1 MSAAAADFDDTPE
14 GMTRRQVNWAIA
26 GLLAVFFTVGLSMN
40 IVLTALPVIVGELE
54 GNQIQYSWV
63 VIINLLANASST
75 PIWGK
80 LADMVSKK
88 KLFQAAGVIFII
100 ACLIAGFAPTM
111 ELLLLGRLFQGIAM
125 GGVLTLTM
133 AIIASLVS
141 PRRRGRYAGWLGLCM
156 TTSTM
161 GGPLIGGLIVDTIG
175 WRWCFLIGVPMTLVS
190 LSIFSA
196 VLKLKTINKPVRL
209 DILGAV
215 LLVTIA
221 STVLIWL
228 SFAGLDEFFPW
239 VSWQSAALLG
249 AVVVL
254 LGLFLLAERRSREPV
269 VHLRMLTNRTTF
281 LAVISSVSIAVTLG
295 ALPPYLMQYLQLG
308 RGLSPTEAG
317 LMLVPL
323 IGGNLVSTTIS
334 GRLISRTGKW
344 KAWLIGGAVVLTA
357 AFFMLSTVAGDTAIW
372 AVAAVLFTM
381 GLGFGAQ
388 MQNLMLAVQNTVQ
401 VTRVGQASSLIA
413 FFRTFGGASWNSLL
427 GSVMAL
433 QVGGLAVAAPTSGV
447 ADPAYADAAGTVF
460 FVGACATIP
469 AIIANL
475 LMPEEPLR
483 TTI

>member
-1 MSAAAADFDDTPE
+1 
-14 GMTRRQVNWAIA
+14 MTRRQVNWAIA
-26 GLLAVFFTVGLSMN
+26 GLLSVFFTVGLSMN
-40 IVLTALPVIVGELE
+40 IVLTALPVIVGELD

-80 LADMVSKK
+80 LADTVSKK
-88 KLFQAAGVIFII
+88 KLFQAAGVIFIL

-111 ELLLLGRLFQGIAM
+111 EILLLGRLFQGVAM

-133 AIIASLVS
+133 AIIASLIS

-175 WRWCFLIGVPMTLVS
+175 WRWCFLTGVPMTLVS
-190 LSIFSA
+190 LVVFS
-196 VLKLKTINKPVRL
+196 VMLKLQAVRRQVKL
-209 DILGAV
+209 DVMGAA
-215 LLVTIA
+215 LLVTVVSA
-221 STVLIWL
+221 VTIWL
-228 SFAGLDEFFPW
+228 SLAGLEEFFPW
-239 VSWQSAALLG
+239 TSWQSA
-249 AVVVL
+249 VL
-254 LGLFLLAERRSREPV
+254 LGSVAVLLIVFVVVERHSREPV
-269 VHLRMLTNRTTF
+269 IHLRMLTNRVTF
-281 LAVISSVSIAVTLG
+281 LAVISSVSIAVALG

-334 GRLISRTGKW
+334 GRLIARTGRW
-344 KAWLIGGAVVLTA
+344 KGWLIGGAVILTVS
-357 AFFMLSTVAGDTAIW
+357 FFGLSLVAGAAATW
-372 AVAAVLFTM
+372 EVAVILFLI

-401 VTRVGQASSLIA
+401 VAQVGQASSIIS
-413 FFRTFGGASWNSLL
+413 FSRTFGAASWNSVL

-433 QVGGLAVAAPTSGV
+433 QVGGLAVAAPTVGSG
-447 ADPAYADAAGTVF
+447 DPVYAEAAGTVF
-460 FVGACATIP
+460 LVGACATIP
-469 AIIANL
+469 AVLANA